1 MARRPFLGTTLE
13 LKGSKVRTGE
23 SKTPRLQDQPM
34 FKQALYQTL
43 HILPT
48 IQAPATVFRCS
59 ISLSYKV
66 ISQEESRIKNQVTV
80 PEVCFM
86 AELKPNGL
94 ATGLNASPWAS

>member
-1 MARRPFLGTTLE
+1 MR
-13 LKGSKVRTGE
+13 KGE
-23 SKTPRLQDQPM
+23 SKTPR
-34 FKQALYQTL
+34 
-43 HILPT
+43 PT
-48 IQAPATVFRCS
+48 NVKPSSLSNIAHLANQAPATVFRCS